1 MSLTPGARLGPYEI
15 LAPLGAG
22 GMGQVFRAKDT
33 RLNRT
38 VAIKVLMPRLAAAPE
53 FQRRF
58 QIEAR
63 AVSRLSHPHTRTPL
77 AVGRHEGTEFLA
89 IDYLQ
94 EPPHAERQKKGLLPP
109 ESVALYAM

>member
-38 VAIKVLMPRLAAAPE
+38 VAIKVLTPRLAADPG

-63 AVSRLSHPHTRTPL
+63 AVSGLSHPHICTL
-77 AVGRHEGTEFLA
+77 FDVGQHEETEFLVME
-89 IDYLQ
+89 YLEGQ
-94 EPPHAERQKKGLLPP
+94 TLAERLRKGPLPL
-109 ESVALYAM
+109 EEVYS